1 MIKKLFEISG
11 IFLLVL
17 NLVFLSLPIN
27 VFAATNSQIAPSKSV
42 ICGGPCPL
50 IDTEFKADKD
60 SVLAFIVSF
69 ARLITFIG
77 VGLAVLFLVWS
88 GVQFIIGRGEDAK
101 KNLISTIIG
110 LVVIIVAYTVVSLI
124 VGLLQGNALGDVLN
138 SGSSGNF

>member
-1 MIKKLFEISG
+1 MIKKLLEILG
-11 IFLLVL
+11 AVLVIL
-17 NLVFLSLPIN
+17 NLVFLGLPVN
-27 VFAATNSQIAPSKSV
+27 TYAATTSRIAPSRSV

-50 IDTEFKADKD
+50 VDTDFKADKD

-69 ARLITFIG
+69 ARFITFIG

-88 GVQFIIGRGEDAK
+88 GIQFIIGRGEDAK

-110 LVVIIVAYTVVSLI
+110 LVVIIVAYTVVSII

-138 SGSSGNF
+138 SSSNGNF